1 MNNNSTN
8 EQRPNQEICR
18 DLTWLRASS
27 KLWRNNE
34 RLKLMETDARWEE
47 SHRIFTLSV
56 RPWHVFAWRNSR
68 DNEHFRAFKY
78 YKFARDTRKIWFKT
92 WEFYALKDTS
102 RLLIIIKTKQQT
114 ISAIVTCNIAFR
126 SLTDTWAMSWQADG
140 SDFRTDI
147 CCTWQLQHGN
157 IMTQVSHAEL
167 RMFDDAGYLIDLA
180 VISPAVSTCEDNLKI
195 MRGQEIFATAPY

>member
-1 MNNNSTN
+1 MQGERNHTGFLHFLYVHGMFSPEETVETTN
-8 EQRPNQEICR
+8 IFVLSNIIN
-18 DLTWLRASS
+18 LRAI
-27 KLWRNNE
+27 LAN
-34 RLKLMETDARWEE
+34 
-47 SHRIFTLSV
+47 
-56 RPWHVFAWRNSR
+56 
-68 DNEHFRAFKY
+68 
-78 YKFARDTRKIWFKT
+78 RDTRKIWFKT